1 MRCAAWLIDLL
12 GRGYL
17 LPDPRSLARTLLLGR
32 ADPAPRGARPPGSGA
47 GAAAPRP
54 LRRLGRTR
62 PSGTRAT
69 RRDRRSGGRR
79 RALAGD
85 RLLHPGGREAAR
97 LASRPPLPQTRRLR
111 GAAGG
116 AG

>member
-1 MRCAAWLIDLL
+1 MGGAAWLIDLL

-69 RRDRRSGGRR
+69 RRGRRSADRRG
-79 RALAGD
+79 ALAGD
-85 RLLHPGGREAAR
+85 RLLLPRRREAAR
-97 LASRPPLPQTRRLR
+97 FAAGSSLPQTGRL
-111 GAAGG
+111 
-116 AG
+116 